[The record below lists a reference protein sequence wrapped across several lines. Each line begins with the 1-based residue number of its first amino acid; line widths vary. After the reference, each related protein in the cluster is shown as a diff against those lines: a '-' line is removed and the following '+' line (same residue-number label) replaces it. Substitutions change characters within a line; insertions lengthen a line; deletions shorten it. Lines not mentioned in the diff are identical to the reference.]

1 MGWCSAEH
9 FCLSTRTASTGL
21 FEARGA
27 RCLLVGHRL
36 RIVPCHVSLSSQARI
51 PVFSGPFICIPEN
64 SRGSRGFIKPPA
76 GRFAQGRGGPT
87 RRRGWVPAAGIQ
99 GPVPCR
105 GFWQQS
111 RIPLHFFCF
120 SPRRSLRYTGGS
132 FLVFSSR
139 FTYKISPSKRIAAM
153 HLPTSPAWFR
163 DSSNSFGYISCLL
176 LSLLLF
182 LSWVL
187 HLFLLLWFIESWV
200 YGYGFTA

>member
-27 RCLLVGHRL
+27 RCPLVGHRL
-36 RIVPCHVSLSSQARI
+36 RIVPRHVSLSSQARI

-120 SPRRSLRYTGGS
+120 SPGVHCGIP
-132 FLVFSSR
+132 V
-139 FTYKISPSKRIAAM
+139 A
-153 HLPTSPAWFR
+153 H
-163 DSSNSFGYISCLL
+163 
-176 LSLLLF
+176 F
-182 LSWVL
+182 LSFHLVSLTRFPRLRGSQQCTYRLARHGSGTAAIRLDTSVACCFLFFFFFFVL
-187 HLFLLLWFIESWV
+187 GIASVSFVMV
-200 YGYGFTA
+200 Y